1 MVDNEPEPYQTPSE
15 RREMLQPW
23 YLTLTSLNMPATAD
37 QEGLKCEERRVGFIE
52 QYKSHISSSN
62 ACSCALRQQMRERKH
77 ECSPSYAND
86 QVLRD

>member
-52 QYKSHISSSN
+52 QYKAIFQ
-62 ACSCALRQQMRERKH
+62 AVMRVAVPCAADARTQARVFPELRK
-77 ECSPSYAND
+77 
-86 QVLRD
+86 